1 MHPKIANSLPI
12 KGGSNVT
19 FRLIKSL
26 DSEYW
31 IKLSDKLTVSE
42 FQKLQSMAKLSL
54 ELFGQFRGLI
64 ELENFQG
71 WSREPGW
78 EDSFFLTEDG
88 NQISKVVFVGDEK
101 WKDEVFMFMGKQMRK
116 TAIEFFPQNQL
127 AEAKAW
133 LSENNAQS
141 MFIE

>member
-1 MHPKIANSLPI
+1 M
-12 KGGSNVT
+12 T

-26 DSEYW
+26 DSENW

-42 FQKLQSMAKLSL
+42 FQKLQSLAQLSL
-54 ELFGQFRGLI
+54 EWFGQFRVLI
-64 ELENFQG
+64 ELDGFEG

-88 NQISKVVFVGDEK
+88 NGSSKVAFVGEEK

-116 TAIEFFPQNQL
+116 TAIEFFPQEQL
-127 AEAKAW
+127 AFAKAW
-133 LSENNAQS
+133 LSTDNSKSLFLE
-141 MFIE
+141 